1 MRHLFGALLVVVC
14 NLAVFAQNAPKAEIF
29 AGYSYGNYELI
40 PGSSSSVLDTS
51 TISGTSSARLG
62 LSGWNASVAVNMNR
76 WFSFAT
82 DFSGYYSGSSAS
94 ITRTETLSCGQN
106 CTQTNTIVNT
116 VASPKIHNFLFGPRF
131 SYPAG
136 KIRPFAQFL
145 VGGEHLDLKSS
156 LNETTI
162 GGIITLPVI
171 IESGHTAETGFAMAL
186 GGGLDYSIKRRL
198 AWRLQADYL
207 TGQGIGQN
215 HVRVSNWAGLAAGRL
230 TCRRYSRPRQSQY
243 LPLQKP

>member
-1 MRHLFGALLVVVC
+1 MRHLFGAILVVAC
-14 NLAVFAQNAPKAEIF
+14 NLAVFAQNAQKAEIF

-40 PGSSSSVLDTS
+40 PGSSSSVLGTS
-51 TISGTSSARLG
+51 TISGVSSERLG
-62 LSGWNASVAVNMNR
+62 LSGWNASVAVNVNR

-94 ITRTETLSCGQN
+94 TTRTETLSCGQN
-106 CTQTNTIVNT
+106 CMQTNTIVST
-116 VASPKIHNFLFGPRF
+116 VASPKIHNFLFGPQF

-145 VGGEHLDLKSS
+145 VGGEHVDVTSS
-156 LNETTI
+156 LTETTS
-162 GGIITLPVI
+162 GVIILPVI
-171 IESGHTAETGFAMAL
+171 TESGHSAETGFAMAL
-186 GGGLDYSIKRRL
+186 GGGVDYSINRRL

-215 HVRVSNWAGLAAGRL
+215 HVRVSTGLVWRL
-230 TCRRYSRPRQSQY
+230 GD
-243 LPLQKP
+243 